1 MFWRILWRLLSA
13 SRSRLLLAL
22 IAVASGAAICSALFN
37 LNLDAGDRLT
47 REFRVL
53 GANVV
58 VAPPHTADAIPLMD
72 AAVLERIAALHQ
84 PKIIAAAPYLY
95 ISAQATA
102 ATRSSGTAVNEK
114 EEHEK
119 EENGKVEKAND
130 VPVIVAGT
138 RFDQVALINSWWKVE
153 GQWLSGRDAASGAR
167 EATDSADCMVGKEA
181 AKTLGLVPGSQLT
194 LRYADRQIPLVVK
207 GIVTAGG
214 SDDSQVFVDL
224 GIAQSLAGLEGR
236 IGLVQIS
243 VRGSAPEIENVVNQ
257 LSQALPALDV
267 LPVRQLAAAEGR
279 LLERIRGLLFAT
291 VFLILLMTAL
301 GVLAAMAGLAL
312 ERRRDVGLMKALGGS
327 VRRVMRFFLAEATA
341 VGIVGGV
348 IGWAVGMLLSA
359 WIGQRV
365 FATSI
370 TPRLIV
376 LPVTVGLMIAV
387 SLAGALPLRLLGR
400 VRPAEILRGE

>member
-1 MFWRILWRLLSA
+1 
-13 SRSRLLLAL
+13 
-22 IAVASGAAICSALFN
+22 
-37 LNLDAGDRLT
+37 
-47 REFRVL
+47 
-53 GANVV
+53 
-58 VAPPHTADAIPLMD
+58 
-72 AAVLERIAALHQ
+72 
-84 PKIIAAAPYLY
+84 
-95 ISAQATA
+95 
-102 ATRSSGTAVNEK
+102 
-114 EEHEK
+114 
-119 EENGKVEKAND
+119 
-130 VPVIVAGT
+130 
-138 RFDQVALINSWWKVE
+138 
-153 GQWLSGRDAASGAR
+153 
-167 EATDSADCMVGKEA
+167 
-181 AKTLGLVPGSQLT
+181 
-194 LRYADRQIPLVVK
+194 
-207 GIVTAGG
+207 
-214 SDDSQVFVDL
+214 VFVDL
-224 GIAQSLAGLEGR
+224 SVAQSLAGLAGR

-243 VRGSAPEIENVVNQ
+243 VRGSAPEIENVLHQ
-257 LSQALPALDV
+257 LSHALPALDV

-348 IGWAVGMLLSA
+348 IGWGVGMLLSE

-365 FATSI
+365 FATSV

-400 VRPAEILRGE
+400 VSPAEILRGE